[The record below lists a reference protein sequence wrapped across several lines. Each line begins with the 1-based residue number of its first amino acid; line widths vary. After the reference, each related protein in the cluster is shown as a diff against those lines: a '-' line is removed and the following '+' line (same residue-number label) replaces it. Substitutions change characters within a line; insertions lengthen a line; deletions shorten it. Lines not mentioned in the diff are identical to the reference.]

1 MSLSHD
7 LLNAQKQLQQM
18 REQIGYRPT
27 ISIGAGE
34 TAVSQHIT
42 TQLTI
47 QPASRQPEE
56 LEAINH
62 HGDIALAALRS
73 GDSCHYQLWLALRLL
88 DATGSGHVALSAAK
102 DALTEESSDSFM
114 YQAPRLKQLLAEG
127 NGRFWQLTDE
137 RLWLRSTVR
146 VAHVLG
152 VERLN
157 GRFFS
162 IAKDDVTGRTAVFRA
177 HCYAAW
183 LSNHTNPMSQATIER
198 LTGLT
203 PRTQRRYCQLAN
215 IEVQQNITIGPA
227 AHADRQEIAWQH
239 GNTFEFTDFQGQ
251 QGPAHRRYIAWHL
264 PANYAVNGPQGS
276 RRQQKRHNQQL
287 AGLATTETPGNGQF
301 AGTRLFFAN
310 GKAAAK
316 AANRQMSG
324 VPATDIY
331 WQQRR
336 AKSGTG
342 IWNVIGGHA
351 TAFQPRATA

>member
-1 MSLSHD
+1 MASQQ

-114 YQAPRLKQLLAEG
+114 YQAPRLRQLISEG

-177 HCYAAW
+177 HCYAA
-183 LSNHTNPMSQATIER
+183 
-198 LTGLT
+198 
-203 PRTQRRYCQLAN
+203 
-215 IEVQQNITIGPA
+215 
-227 AHADRQEIAWQH
+227 
-239 GNTFEFTDFQGQ
+239 
-251 QGPAHRRYIAWHL
+251 
-264 PANYAVNGPQGS
+264 
-276 RRQQKRHNQQL
+276 
-287 AGLATTETPGNGQF
+287 
-301 AGTRLFFAN
+301 
-310 GKAAAK
+310 
-316 AANRQMSG
+316 
-324 VPATDIY
+324 
-331 WQQRR
+331 
-336 AKSGTG
+336 
-342 IWNVIGGHA
+342 
-351 TAFQPRATA
+351 

>member
-1 MSLSHD
+1 MASQQ
-7 LLNAQKQLQQM
+7 LLNAQKQLQQL
-18 REQIGYRPT
+18 RQKNGIAATTIVGEGPRALPPT
-27 ISIGAGE
+27 IQFTIIPAAS
-34 TAVSQHIT
+34 TA
-42 TQLTI
+42 
-47 QPASRQPEE
+47 QPQE
-56 LEAINH
+56 LERINH

-73 GDSCHYQLWLALRLL
+73 GESCHYQLWLALRLL

-114 YQAPRLKQLLAEG
+114 YQVPRLKQLLAEG
-127 NGRFWQLTDE
+127 NGRFWHIDEE

-152 VERLN
+152 VTRLN
-157 GRFFS
+157 GRFFT
-162 IAKDDVTGRTAVFRA
+162 IAKDEIVGGTAVFRA

-227 AHADRQEIAWQH
+227 AHTADRQEIAWQH
-239 GNTFEFTDFQGQ
+239 GNTFEFTDYRGQ

-316 AANRQMSG
+316 AYNRQMSG
-324 VPATDIY
+324 ETTDIY

-351 TAFQPRATA
+351 AAIQSRSTA